1 MHVMLGRGVHHS
13 KAHLT
18 SPPRP
23 RLAAAMHEVFT
34 NTPSTVTR
42 ANVSGERK
50 RKMLVAIA
58 FAKSRRK
65 GS

>member
-1 MHVMLGRGVHHS
+1 MHVMLGREVHHS
-13 KAHLT
+13 KTHLT

-34 NTPSTVTR
+34 NTPTTVTR

-50 RKMLVAIA
+50 RKMLIAIA
-58 FAKSRRK
+58 YSKARK
-65 GS
+65 GT